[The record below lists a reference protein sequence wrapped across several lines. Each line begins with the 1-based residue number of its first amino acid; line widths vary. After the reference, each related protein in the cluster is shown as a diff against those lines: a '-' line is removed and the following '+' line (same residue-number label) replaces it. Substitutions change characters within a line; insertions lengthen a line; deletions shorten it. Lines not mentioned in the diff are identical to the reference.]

1 MAQYK
6 YLQLA
11 LRGEKQGLT
20 QTLYSY
26 QPEGTDIDP
35 AWATTMVEPGAAIK
49 RFLNA
54 DECYVLQRSPKGY
67 YISLIARDSE
77 RGVYMIS
84 MLVDDGCA
92 LTGRTVLSIF
102 SALRKAWIQEG
113 NLTDEATETALLEA
127 GVPLEPVC
135 LEAWTYVAPESS
147 VTLEEAAYRT
157 YISVQELES
166 IFSFPGQPDY
176 ESYRCV
182 LVVSATTSL
191 RPGVKMPRITV
202 PIRKQYDV
210 ICPEGVTASAS
221 LLYDGERLTL
231 TYTKEGF
238 DSHTESFIAG
248 NPSADAKYDGS
259 TIRIRTSVQTGMRF
273 VRRVPVK
280 VTSSKGGAL
289 NGYTISVNGSSVS
302 TAEPYIEFT
311 EKDLEPGTDVEIQV
325 ASNNYS
331 PLRLKYPA
339 EEMLT
344 MEELPLELQPVEQTV
359 TLRLDFGEG
368 RVLEQVITIEKNTPE
383 YNRLHSGNF
392 HGFRANRQVNDDHT
406 EVYNVDV
413 RLSCLPE
420 APNFAAARGEGS
432 DSRMKAPRFVNISD
446 DTADDAAERPVFD
459 PTLPGKEM
467 AGDEETGD
475 TDDEATAGSTYRD
488 YGASRQS
495 STRRRKMM
503 IWSVVAVVVLTGI
516 VLAALFIPRGE
527 ALDATPAAVTEM
539 TSEGDGSPAS
549 APVAPMTP
557 EEQADADYLNGSP
570 AWDLSKLASPMGLG
584 LAEAMRNGDLE
595 ALANNDYFTVN
606 GRCTNSKALQMVDL
620 AWRAIG
626 SPNENSNRARLRK
639 GSSIEGSIS
648 LYDLVNSMAK
658 VRPAEHANER
668 PRPRR

>member
-11 LRGEKQGLT
+11 LRGEKQGAT

-26 QPEGTDIDP
+26 QPDGSDIDP

-54 DECYVLQRSPKGY
+54 DECYVLQQSPKGH

-77 RGVYMIS
+77 RGIYMIS
-84 MLVDDGCA
+84 LLVDDGCA
-92 LTGRTVLSIF
+92 LTGRSVLALF
-102 SALRKAWIQEG
+102 SALRKVWIQEG

-127 GVPLEPVC
+127 GVPLEPMC
-135 LEAWTYVAPESS
+135 LEAWTYSPPEPS

-166 IFSFPGQPDY
+166 VFSFPSQPDY
-176 ESYRCV
+176 ESFRCV

-210 ICPEGVTASAS
+210 ICPEGVTASAK

-231 TYTKEGF
+231 TYSKEGF
-238 DSHTESFIAG
+238 DSHTETFVAG
-248 NPSADAKYDGS
+248 NPSAYAKYDGS
-259 TIRIRTSVQTGMRF
+259 TIRIRTSVQTGIRF

-289 NGYTISVNGSSVS
+289 NGYTISVNGRNVS
-302 TAEPYIEFT
+302 TADPFIEFV
-311 EKDLEPGTDVEIQV
+311 EKDLEPGTEVEIQV

-339 EEMLT
+339 EEMLAT
-344 MEELPLELQPVEQTV
+344 EELPLELQPVEQTV
-359 TLRLDFGEG
+359 TLRLDFGDG
-368 RVLEQVITIEKNTPE
+368 RVLEQVISIEKNTAE

-392 HGFRANRQVNDDHT
+392 HGFRAHRQVNDDHT
-406 EVYNVDV
+406 ELYNVDL

-420 APNFAAARGEGS
+420 APNFTAARGEGK
-432 DSRMKAPRFVNISD
+432 DSRMKAPRFVNVS
-446 DTADDAAERPVFD
+446 DDAAETDDDRPAFD
-459 PTLPGKEM
+459 ATLPGKDI
-467 AGDEETGD
+467 AD
-475 TDDEATAGSTYRD
+475 GSTDFESEEGGAAPGASYRD
-488 YGASRQS
+488 YSVGRDS
-495 STRRRKMM
+495 SSRRRRVV
-503 IWSVVAVVVLTGI
+503 IWSVVAALIIVGV

-527 ALDATPAAVTEM
+527 ELDATPAAITELTSDGGANVTVP
-539 TSEGDGSPAS
+539 T
-549 APVAPMTP
+549 MTP
-557 EEQADADYLNGSP
+557 EEQADVDYLNGSQ
-570 AWDLSKLASPMGLG
+570 AWNLSKLTSPMGLG
-584 LAEAMRNGDLE
+584 LADAMRNGDLE
-595 ALANNDYFTVN
+595 ALANNDYFTVS

-626 SPNENSNRARLRK
+626 SPNDSSNRLRLRK
-639 GSSIEGSIS
+639 GASIEGSIS
-648 LYDLVNSMAK
+648 LYELVNSMAK
-658 VRPAEHANER
+658 VKPAEHPNER
-668 PRPRR
+668 PRPCR